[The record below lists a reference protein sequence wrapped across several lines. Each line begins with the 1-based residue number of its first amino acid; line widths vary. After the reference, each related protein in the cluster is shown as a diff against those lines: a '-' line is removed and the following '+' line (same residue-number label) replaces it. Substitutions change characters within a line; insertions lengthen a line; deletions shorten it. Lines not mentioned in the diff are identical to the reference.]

1 MAETDLDIELLRGVF
16 SHRRVGCQL
25 LHYDVLGSTMDEARA
40 LAQGGEREG
49 TVVIAEEQTTARGRF
64 DRVWVSPRGQN
75 VSFSVLLRPS
85 AAQLPY
91 MNMAATLAVSR
102 AIEGLTGLSTTIKW
116 PNDVRINGRKVSG
129 ILVETEVAGKEVSHA
144 IVGIGVNVNFDPQR
158 YPEIAA
164 IATSL
169 FRETGRRV
177 DRTTVLRA
185 VLEHFDELYRAVKG
199 GGSLTKDWAA
209 SLDTLG
215 RNVQLRWHDQVVEGR
230 AEEVD
235 EQGNLVLRRP
245 DGTAFTAVGGEVTL
259 QA

>member
-1 MAETDLDIELLRGVF
+1 MAETDLDIELLRGVL
-16 SHRRVGCQL
+16 SYRRVGCRL

-40 LAQGGEREG
+40 LAQRGEREG
-49 TVVIAEEQTTARGRF
+49 TVVIAEEQTTGRGRF
-64 DRVWVSPRGQN
+64 DRGWVSPRGQN
-75 VSFSVLLRPS
+75 LSFSVLLRPS

-102 AIEGLTGLSTTIKW
+102 AIEAVTGISTAIKW

-129 ILVETEVAGKEVSHA
+129 ILIETEVAGEQVSHA
-144 IVGIGVNVNFDPQR
+144 IVGIGVNVNFDPRR

-169 FRETGRRV
+169 FRETGRKV
-177 DRTTVLRA
+177 DRTTVLRL
-185 VLEHFDELYRAVKG
+185 VLEHFDGLYRAVKG
-199 GGSLTKDWAA
+199 GRSLTKDWAA
-209 SLDTLG
+209 SLETLG
-215 RNVQLRWHDQVVEGR
+215 RHVQLRWHDQVVEGR